1 MRLQVHN
8 SHLEFGTSLSAGELL
23 ASCGGDE
30 QHDSRLYR
38 GELRRGSGLT
48 SLSLSFGPEP
58 PSGRRM
64 AIHRSFSDGD
74 PGNLLNSWH
83 P

>member
-8 SHLEFGTSLSAGELL
+8 SHLEFGTYVSPRKDLL
-23 ASCGGDE
+23 ASWGGYE
-30 QHDSRLYR
+30 QHDSRLCR

-58 PSGRRM
+58 PSGIRM
-64 AIHRSFSDGD
+64 AIDGD